1 MTYFNTA
8 FFVLPLF
15 PIIGKEIIYLWRSER
30 LKEVTSLS
38 ELLDIL
44 DSHLQT
50 SGKQVAD
57 VESQP
62 QMKQAGPHT
71 PLLARECSSL
81 DLAAPG
87 MNAEKL
93 GLKATA
99 KIAFEF
105 CILWFSANYFAFA
118 CLQHTTVS
126 STTIL
131 TSTSGLWTLIFG
143 VIGGVERWNVKKLIG
158 VLISLAGIT
167 LISRVDMSGSHEDG
181 NPSTFPLKPTAEM
194 ALGDAMAAFSAILYG
209 IYTVVM
215 KRKVGDEGKV
225 NMTLFFGLV
234 GLTNMLL
241 LWPGFVLLHVTG
253 IETFALPD
261 SSKVWNVLIANALV
275 SLISDIAWAYSMLL
289 TTPLIVTVGLSM
301 TIPLSLIGE
310 IFIHGKYSSLTYW
323 LGAALVFFSFAVVNH
338 EG

>member
-1 MTYFNTA
+1 MGLARHTMGIGLLLSVVVLWTTSSFLASDVLSNATFSKPFFMTYFNTA

-30 LKEVTSLS
+30 LTEGTSLS

-57 VESQP
+57 VEGQP
-62 QMKQAGPHT
+62 QMVQSGPHT

-87 MNAEKL
+87 TNAEKL

-131 TSTSGLWTLIFG
+131 TSTSGKLNAHPFVRHAHPLTPVFQGFG
-143 VIGGVERWNVKKLIG
+143 RL
-158 VLISLAGIT
+158 S
-167 LISRVDMSGSHEDG
+167 
-181 NPSTFPLKPTAEM
+181 
-194 ALGDAMAAFSAILYG
+194 SA
-209 IYTVVM
+209 
-215 KRKVGDEGKV
+215 
-225 NMTLFFGLV
+225 
-234 GLTNMLL
+234 
-241 LWPGFVLLHVTG
+241 
-253 IETFALPD
+253 
-261 SSKVWNVLIANALV
+261 
-275 SLISDIAWAYSMLL
+275 
-289 TTPLIVTVGLSM
+289 
-301 TIPLSLIGE
+301 
-310 IFIHGKYSSLTYW
+310 
-323 LGAALVFFSFAVVNH
+323 
-338 EG
+338 